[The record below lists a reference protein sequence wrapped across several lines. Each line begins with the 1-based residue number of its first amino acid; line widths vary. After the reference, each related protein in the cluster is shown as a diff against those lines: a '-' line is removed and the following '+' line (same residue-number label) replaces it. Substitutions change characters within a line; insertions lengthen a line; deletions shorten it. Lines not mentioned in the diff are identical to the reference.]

1 MAKRVIIHLV
11 GEDPIEAE
19 VEQLPKAGENY
30 LEIINPRR
38 RDGRALNYITAGAR
52 SFIFP
57 WTRITFIEVMVSEA
71 EHREIIE
78 FFREER

>member
-1 MAKRVIIHLV
+1 MAKRVIMHLV

-19 VEQLPKAGENY
+19 VEHLPKAGENY
-30 LEIINPRR
+30 IEITNPRR
-38 RDGRALNYITAGAR
+38 RDGRPLNYVTGGAR

-71 EHREIIE
+71 EHREVIE
-78 FFREER
+78 FFREDR